1 MPDTGNRITPL
12 RTARIAFELH
22 HLTDFGMPFHPGY
35 PIGSD
40 APDARGLV
48 TAFRNRSLISLQRQN
63 RPKAVFGA
71 PGRTR
76 TGTTLRSGDFKS
88 HASTNFATGA
98 VTGLSMEAWVGIEP
112 AYTALQAA
120 A

>member
-1 MPDTGNRITPL
+1 
-12 RTARIAFELH
+12 
-22 HLTDFGMPFHPGY
+22 MPFHPGY

-48 TAFRNRSLISLQRQN
+48 TAFRNRSLTSLKRQN

>member
-1 MPDTGNRITPL
+1 M
-12 RTARIAFELH
+12 
-22 HLTDFGMPFHPGY
+22 M
-35 PIGSD
+35 SK
-40 APDARGLV
+40 
-48 TAFRNRSLISLQRQN
+48 N
-63 RPKAVFGA
+63 RPKAVFSGA

-112 AYTALQAA
+112 AYAALQAA